1 MHCQACDAL
10 LSDFE
15 ATRRVKNTH
24 QYIDLCN
31 RCFKES
37 YASTYPISERKDLA
51 TSRDFDEELSTEGSL
66 EDYNDLGDY
75 IVHRNT
81 NE

>member
-1 MHCQACDAL
+1 MHCNICDTL

-15 ATRRVKNTH
+15 ATRRFKNTSK
-24 QYIDLCN
+24 YLDLCN
-31 RCFKES
+31 KCYKETIPDI
-37 YASTYPISERKDLA
+37 YQVTERKDLA

-75 IVHRNT
+75 IVHRNI

>member
-51 TSRDFDEELSTEGSL
+51 TSRDFDDYADTEGTM
-66 EDYNDLGDY
+66 EVYNDLKEH
-75 IVHRNT
+75 ISNNI

>member
-1 MHCQACDAL
+1 MHCQACDVL

-51 TSRDFDEELSTEGSL
+51 TSRDFDDYVDTEGTM
-66 EDYNDLGDY
+66 EVYNDLKEH
-75 IVHRNT
+75 ISNNI